1 MGIRTTTNTSRPAR
15 GGAIRLITLIAG
27 LPLLLGATA
36 AGTGPDR
43 TGPFDA
49 RAGDPQVRPIDT
61 SWRTL
66 LGLDYRT
73 GEISEELED
82 RRGQLVRIPG
92 FMVPF
97 EDGLDGVTEFLL
109 VPYFGACIHTPPPP
123 PNQMV
128 YVQMDQGRTVD
139 VNIWDAIWIEGEF
152 EIEDI
157 DSAYG
162 SVGYKVIGNRIRP
175 YGDDE

>member
-1 MGIRTTTNTSRPAR
+1 MGSRN
-15 GGAIRLITLIAG
+15 AIATGVPTWSRAFRLIALVAAF
-27 LPLLLGATA
+27 PLLLGMTATDAGPIRA
-36 AGTGPDR
+36 ASSHVL
-43 TGPFDA
+43 
-49 RAGDPQVRPIDT
+49 AGDSQVGPVET
-61 SWRTL
+61 NWRTL

-73 GEISEELED
+73 GEITEELED
-82 RRGQLVRIPG
+82 LRGQVVRIPG

-128 YVQMDQGRTVD
+128 YVQMDRGRTVD
-139 VNIWDAIWIEGEF
+139 VNIWDAIWIEGTF
-152 EIEDI
+152 EIEDV

-162 SVGYKVIGNRIRP
+162 SVGYKVIGDRILP
-175 YGDDE
+175 YGDEE

>member
-1 MGIRTTTNTSRPAR
+1 MGPPTAPPTGLPPRS
-15 GGAIRLITLIAG
+15 GLFRLITVMAG

-36 AGTGPDR
+36 TGNGSIRPVPPDVMER
-43 TGPFDA
+43 ESQTE
-49 RAGDPQVRPIDT
+49 PIDT

-73 GEISEELED
+73 GEITEELEN
-82 RRGQLVRIPG
+82 RRGQVVRIPG

-139 VNIWDAIWIEGEF
+139 VNIWDAIWIEGTF

-162 SVGYKVIGNRIRP
+162 SVGYKVTGDRIRP
-175 YGDDE
+175 YRGDE

>member
-1 MGIRTTTNTSRPAR
+1 MGTRTAPSTGRPPR
-15 GGAIRLITLIAG
+15 SGAFRFIALVFG
-27 LPLLLGATA
+27 LVLFLGAGA
-36 AGTGPDR
+36 PVSESPGTVHGHGMQGTPHV
-43 TGPFDA
+43 
-49 RAGDPQVRPIDT
+49 DPIEIT
-61 SWRTL
+61 WRTL

-73 GEISEELED
+73 GEVSEELEA
-82 RRGQLVRIPG
+82 RRGEVVRIPG

-128 YVQMDQGRTVD
+128 YVQMDRGRTVD
-139 VNIWDAIWIEGEF
+139 VNIWDPIWIEGTF

-162 SVGYKVIGNRIRP
+162 SVGYKVTGDRIRP
-175 YGDDE
+175 YGEEE